1 MEECSRNSE
10 SINMAGMKRN
20 SENNV
25 GKVSGGQ
32 IVKALECQVQISF
45 CKNRELL
52 MVKYEHMLK
61 SDFGKQAY

>member
-32 IVKALECQVQISF
+32 IVKALGCQVQISF
-45 CKNRELL
+45 CK
-52 MVKYEHMLK
+52 K
-61 SDFGKQAY
+61 